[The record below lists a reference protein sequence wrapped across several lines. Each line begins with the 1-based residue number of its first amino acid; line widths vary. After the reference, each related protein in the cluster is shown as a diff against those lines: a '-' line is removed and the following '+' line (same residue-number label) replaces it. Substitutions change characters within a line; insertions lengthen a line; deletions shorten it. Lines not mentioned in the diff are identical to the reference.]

1 VGNGPPYKI
10 MNDKEALNLFSS
22 GTIAAVATAPGVGA
36 VGIVRLSGPEAL
48 AIARRCFLSKRGG
61 DPLEDRRL
69 TFGQWVEPESGE
81 ALDDVLVV
89 AMRGPHSY
97 TGEDVVEVHG
107 HGGPLV
113 LGRILSAAVSAGARL
128 AGPGEFTLRAF
139 RNGRLDLLQAEAV
152 ADLIGAQTDS
162 ARRLALRSLRGGLS
176 QTVAR
181 MKEEV
186 IELLANLETHLEFPL
201 EDAAPLPPAE
211 LLQRLAA
218 LRGEVKRLL
227 EMASRS
233 RLYRRGIFTVLT
245 GKPNTGKSLLFN
257 RLLGRGRALVTPH
270 PGTTRDTL
278 EETVSIQGLELLLVD
293 TAGGRETG
301 EEIERLGIE
310 RTAEAAAQAD
320 MIWFLTDAQTGV
332 TDEDETWLKRIREIS
347 RPASI
352 PFFLLQNKADLM
364 ERIPPLLS
372 PQFLEVFPAERRL
385 EVSAQTGRGL
395 DRLIEAVKRVF
406 LGEGRIQEESDLLVQ
421 ERHRRTLE
429 ELLET
434 FARIDF
440 AVEAGL
446 SLDCVAIDLW
456 TIKNGLD
463 RLDGTQSSND
473 LLGEIFSR
481 FCIGK

>member
-1 VGNGPPYKI
+1 
-10 MNDKEALNLFSS
+10 MMSDRETLNLFSS
-22 GTIAAVATAPGVGA
+22 DTIAAVATAPGVGA
-36 VGIVRLSGPEAL
+36 VGIVRLSGPKAL
-48 AIARRCFLSKRGG
+48 DIARRCFRSKRGG
-61 DPLEDRRL
+61 EPLKDRQL
-69 TFGQWVEPESGE
+69 IFGQWIHPESAE

-89 AMRGPHSY
+89 AMRAPHSY
-97 TGEDVVEVHG
+97 TGEDVLEVHG

-113 LGRILSAAVSAGARL
+113 LGRILGAAVSAGART
-128 AGPGEFTLRAF
+128 AGPGEFTLRAY

-152 ADLIGAQTDS
+152 ADLIAAQTDS
-162 ARRLALRSLRGGLS
+162 AHRLALRSLRGGLS
-176 QTVAR
+176 QVVR
-181 MKEEV
+181 GMKEEV

-201 EDAAPLPPAE
+201 EDATPLPPAE

-218 LRGEVKRLL
+218 LRGEVQRLL

-270 PGTTRDTL
+270 PGTTRDTI

-301 EEIERLGIE
+301 EEVERLGIE

-320 MIWFLTDAQTGV
+320 LIWFLIDARTGP
-332 TDEDETWLKRIREIS
+332 TAEDETWLKRIRAIS
-347 RPASI
+347 STDSI
-352 PFFLLQNKADLM
+352 PCFLLQNKADLV
-364 ERIPPLLS
+364 ERIPPLSS
-372 PQFLEVFPAERRL
+372 PLFEELFPPARRL

-395 DRLIEAVKRVF
+395 DRLIEGVKRVF
-406 LGEGRIQEESDLLVQ
+406 LEEGRIQEDSDLLVQ

-429 ELLET
+429 ELLEA

-456 TIKNGLD
+456 TIKSGLD

>member
-1 VGNGPPYKI
+1 
-10 MNDKEALNLFSS
+10 MNDKESMNLFSND
-22 GTIAAVATAPGVGA
+22 TIAAVATAPGVGA

-61 DPLEDRRL
+61 EPLEDRRL
-69 TFGQWVEPESGE
+69 TLGQWVQPESGE

-89 AMRGPHSY
+89 AMRGPRSY

-152 ADLIGAQTDS
+152 AELIAAQTDS

-176 QTVAR
+176 QAVTR

-211 LLQRLAA
+211 LLQRLAT
-218 LRGEVKRLL
+218 LRGEVARLL

-270 PGTTRDTL
+270 PGTTRDTI

-301 EEIERLGIE
+301 EEVERLGIE

-320 MIWFLTDAQTGV
+320 TIWFLTDAQTGV
-332 TDEDETWLKRIREIS
+332 TGEDETWLSRIREIA

-352 PFFLLQNKADLM
+352 PFFLLQNKADLTQQ
-364 ERIPPLLS
+364 IPPLLS
-372 PQFLEVFPAERRL
+372 ALFQEVFPPERRL

-434 FARIDF
+434 FSRIDF